1 MTATI
6 QVPRLLEAYEG
17 TVRAKLMEKHSIDNV
32 MAAPRLQKIIISMG
46 VGEARE
52 NKALCDQAAADLT
65 LIAGQKAAITVAR
78 MSVSNFRLREGMPI
92 GCRVTLRGHRMWEF
106 LDRLVTVVIPRIKD
120 FRGLRRTFDG
130 RGNYSMGLTDQ
141 TVFPEIDLDRV
152 KRFQGMNITMVTNA
166 GDDAVAFDL
175 LEALGMPFK
184 SAVDSAADAARRKKK
199 KSRR

>member
-1 MTATI
+1 MTETTY
-6 QVPRLLEAYEG
+6 VPRMLEIYES
-17 TVRAKLMEKHSIDNV
+17 TLRSQIMEKHGITNV

-52 NKALCDQAAADLT
+52 NKTLVDAAAAELT
-65 LIAGQKAAITVAR
+65 LIAGQKAAVTVAR

-106 LDRLVTVVIPRIKD
+106 LDRLITVVVPRIKD

-130 RGNYSMGLTDQ
+130 GGNYSMGLTDQ

-152 KRFQGMNITMVTNA
+152 KRFQGMNITLVTSA

-175 LEALGMPFK
+175 LQGLGMPFK
-184 SAVDSAADAARRKKK
+184 SIEDSGADRRKKK
-199 KSRR
+199 KQRR